1 MRPYTS
7 LPRPCASDL
16 RITKAIDLRER
27 PARMKPFIP
36 TLEPIASPG
45 NRVCGNWLR
54 SCLSDGPT
62 ALALWLTVH
71 NPRWVREAR
80 PERHALDFSS
90 RYSCT

>member
-1 MRPYTS
+1 
-7 LPRPCASDL
+7 
-16 RITKAIDLRER
+16 
-27 PARMKPFIP
+27 
-36 TLEPIASPG
+36 
-45 NRVCGNWLR
+45 LR

-71 NPRWVREAR
+71 NPRWVREAG